1 MTRNPTAMSDHV
13 GPEATVLVVDDED
26 RVTDL
31 YATYLEDL
39 YSVRR
44 AYGGQE
50 ALDAMDK
57 QVYVVLLDRR
67 MPKRSGDKVL
77 KQIRERGNDCR
88 VVMVTAIEPDY
99 DIVEMGF
106 DEYVVKPIARDEVL
120 DIVETQLLLDSY
132 DTRLNE
138 YFRIKAKLSALED
151 EKPYAELEADDR
163 YEELNVLASSLREDL
178 ERMLHE
184 YDDLNFS
191 AAEFDEE

>member
-57 QVYVVLLDRR
+57 QVDVVLLDRR
-67 MPKRSGDKVL
+67 MPKRPGDKVL
-77 KQIRERGNDCR
+77 KQIRERGYDCR

-99 DIVEMGF
+99 DIVEMPF

-120 DIVETQLLLDSY
+120 GVVETQLLLDSY

>member
-57 QVYVVLLDRR
+57 QVDVVLLDRR

-77 KQIRERGNDCR
+77 KQIRERGYDCR

-99 DIVEMGF
+99 DIVEMPF

>member
-57 QVYVVLLDRR
+57 QVDVVLLDRR
-67 MPKRSGDKVL
+67 MPKRPGDKVL
-77 KQIRERGNDCR
+77 KQIRERGYDCR

-99 DIVEMGF
+99 DIVEMPF

-120 DIVETQLLLDSY
+120 DVVETQLLLDSY

>member
-1 MTRNPTAMSDHV
+1 MSDHV

-50 ALDAMDK
+50 ALDAMDR
-57 QVYVVLLDRR
+57 QVDVVLLDRR
-67 MPKRSGDKVL
+67 MPKRPGDKVL
-77 KQIRERGNDCR
+77 KQIRERGYDCR

-99 DIVEMGF
+99 DIVEMPF

-120 DIVETQLLLDSY
+120 DVVETQLLLDSY

>member
-50 ALDAMDK
+50 ALDAMDR
-57 QVYVVLLDRR
+57 QVDVVLLDRR
-67 MPKRSGDKVL
+67 MPKRPGDKVL
-77 KQIRERGNDCR
+77 KQIRERGYDCR

-99 DIVEMGF
+99 DIVEMPF

-120 DIVETQLLLDSY
+120 DVVETQLLLDSY